1 MTADSAA
8 PVRLAILGAGTI
20 GAIHGLCS
28 LEAPEAQ
35 VTAVWSRTPQRA
47 QSLAERLGAVACAS
61 IAETVARPD
70 VDAVMV
76 CTPTFLHREH
86 ALAAM
91 AAGKHVLCEKPL
103 ARTLDEARDLID
115 AAQVAGVDL
124 HVLHVVRFFP
134 EFRRLHD
141 LVTDGAIG
149 RPALVRMSRAASF
162 PRGSG
167 DWHNDLEAS
176 GGVVLDMGIH
186 DLDWLLW
193 TLGPASRVY
202 ARGLLGQAR
211 PFLDYGLITVRL
223 ANGAMAHIESS
234 WAEVEGFCV
243 HGEISGD
250 GGMLSYDSRD
260 STALQVTHREVNV
273 IAPPGVNVPTAHT
286 AESPY
291 VSQLR
296 HICLC
301 IRGEQDPA
309 VPAEQAVEALRL
321 ALAALESMATGE
333 VVTL

>member
-61 IAETVARPD
+61 IAEAVARPD

-86 ALAAM
+86 ALEAM
-91 AAGKHVLCEKPL
+91 AAGKHILCEKPL
-103 ARTLDEARDLID
+103 ARTLADAHELVNAAR
-115 AAQVAGVDL
+115 AAGVGL
-124 HVLHVVRFFP
+124 YVLHVVRFFP

-141 LVTDGAIG
+141 LVAAGAIG

-193 TLGPASRVY
+193 TLGPAIRVY

-211 PFLDYGLITVRL
+211 SFLDYGLLTVRL
-223 ANGAMAHIESS
+223 ASGAMAHIESS
-234 WAEVEGFCV
+234 WAEAEGFRV

-260 STALQVTHREVNV
+260 STALQVIHRDASGV
-273 IAPPGVNVPTAHT
+273 APPGVNVPTAYT

-296 HICLC
+296 HVCRC
-301 IRGEQDPA
+301 IRGEEEPL